1 MTATQIRQ
9 FHDLDLFVDMLAAD
23 KDHIARAKAKAQ
35 AVKEAQAQAVKEA
48 QAKTERARQ
57 RRAVEQ
63 ARATRR
69 MEITASSTVALSGV
83 WMFFAAWL
91 A

>member
-23 KDHIARAKAKAQ
+23 RDHIARAKAKAQ
-35 AVKEAQAQAVKEA
+35 AVKEAQAKAEQ
-48 QAKTERARQ
+48 ARQ
-57 RRAVEQ
+57 RRDAEQ
-63 ARATRR
+63 ARVTRQ
-69 MEITASSTVALSGV
+69 MEITASSTVALVGV
-83 WMFFAAWL
+83 WTFLVAWL

>member
-23 KDHIARAKAKAQ
+23 KDHLDRAKAKAE
-35 AVKEAQAQAVKEA
+35 AVRQAQE
-48 QAKTERARQ
+48 QARKARQ

-69 MEITASSTVALSGV
+69 MEVTASSTVALAGV
-83 WMFFAAWL
+83 WTFLAAWL

>member
-23 KDHIARAKAKAQ
+23 KDHIARAKAKAK
-35 AVKEAQAQAVKEA
+35 AVKEAQEQAE
-48 QAKTERARQ
+48 QARQ
-57 RRAVEQ
+57 RRAAEQ

-69 MEITASSTVALSGV
+69 MEITASSTVALAGV
-83 WMFFAAWL
+83 WAFLAAWL

>member
-23 KDHIARAKAKAQ
+23 KAHIARAKAKAK
-35 AVKEAQAQAVKEA
+35 AVKAA
-48 QAKTERARQ
+48 QAKAVKARQ
-57 RRAVEQ
+57 HRAAEQ
-63 ARATRR
+63 ARITRR
-69 MEITASSTVALSGV
+69 MEVTASSTLALAGV
-83 WMFFAAWL
+83 WTFLAAWL

>member
-23 KDHIARAKAKAQ
+23 RDHIARAKAKAQ
-35 AVKEAQAQAVKEA
+35 AVKEAQEQARK
-48 QAKTERARQ
+48 ARQ
-57 RRAVEQ
+57 HRAVEQ

-69 MEITASSTVALSGV
+69 MEITASSTVALAGL
-83 WMFFAAWL
+83 WMFLAAWL

>member
-23 KDHIARAKAKAQ
+23 RAHIARAKAKAK
-35 AVKEAQAQAVKEA
+35 AVKAA
-48 QAKTERARQ
+48 QAKAEQTRQHRA
-57 RRAVEQ
+57 AEQ
-63 ARATRR
+63 ARVTRR
-69 MEITASSTVALSGV
+69 MEVTASSTLALAGV
-83 WMFFAAWL
+83 WTFLAAWL

>member
-35 AVKEAQAQAVKEA
+35 AVKEAQEQARK
-48 QAKTERARQ
+48 ARQ
-57 RRAVEQ
+57 HRAAEQ

-69 MEITASSTVALSGV
+69 MEVTASSTVALAGL
-83 WMFFAAWL
+83 WMFLAAWL

>member
-23 KDHIARAKAKAQ
+23 RAHIARAKAKAK
-35 AVKEAQAQAVKEA
+35 AVKAAQVKA
-48 QAKTERARQ
+48 
-57 RRAVEQ
+57 EQ
-63 ARATRR
+63 ARQHRAAEQARVTRQ
-69 MEITASSTVALSGV
+69 MEVTASSTLALAGV
-83 WMFFAAWL
+83 WTFLAAWL

>member
-23 KDHIARAKAKAQ
+23 KAHIDRAKAKAEAARLAQEQ
-35 AVKEAQAQAVKEA
+35 ARK
-48 QAKTERARQ
+48 ARQ
-57 RRAVEQ
+57 HRAVEQ

-69 MEITASSTVALSGV
+69 MEITASSTVALAGL
-83 WMFFAAWL
+83 WTFLTAWL

>member
-23 KDHIARAKAKAQ
+23 KDHIDRAKAKAQ
-35 AVKEAQAQAVKEA
+35 AVKEAQEQARK
-48 QAKTERARQ
+48 ARQ

-69 MEITASSTVALSGV
+69 MEITASSTVALAGL
-83 WMFFAAWL
+83 WTFLAAWL

>member
-23 KDHIARAKAKAQ
+23 KDHIDRAKAKAE
-35 AVKEAQAQAVKEA
+35 AVRQAQE
-48 QAKTERARQ
+48 QAERARQ
-57 RRAVEQ
+57 HRAVEQ

-69 MEITASSTVALSGV
+69 MEITASSTVALAGL
-83 WMFFAAWL
+83 WTFLAAWL

>member
-9 FHDLDLFVDMLAAD
+9 FHDLDLFVDILVED
-23 KDHIARAKAKAQ
+23 KAHIARAKAKAQ
-35 AVKEAQAQAVKEA
+35 AVKEAQEQARK
-48 QAKTERARQ
+48 ARQ
-57 RRAVEQ
+57 HRAAEQ

-69 MEITASSTVALSGV
+69 MEITASSTVALAGV
-83 WMFFAAWL
+83 WTFLAAWL

>member
-23 KDHIARAKAKAQ
+23 RDHIARAKAKAQ
-35 AVKEAQAQAVKEA
+35 AVKEAQEQARK
-48 QAKTERARQ
+48 ARQ
-57 RRAVEQ
+57 HRAVEQ
-63 ARATRR
+63 ARVTRR
-69 MEITASSTVALSGV
+69 MEITASSTVALAGL
-83 WMFFAAWL
+83 WTFLAAWL

>member
-23 KDHIARAKAKAQ
+23 RDHIARAKAKAQ
-35 AVKEAQAQAVKEA
+35 AVKEAQEQARK
-48 QAKTERARQ
+48 ARQ
-57 RRAVEQ
+57 HRAVEQ
-63 ARATRR
+63 ARR
-69 MEITASSTVALSGV
+69 MEITASSTVALAGL
-83 WMFFAAWL
+83 WMFLAAWL

>member
-1 MTATQIRQ
+1 MTANSIKQ

-23 KDHIARAKAKAQ
+23 PAHIDRAKAKAE
-35 AVKEAQAQAVKEA
+35 AVREA
-48 QAKTERARQ
+48 QAKARKARQ
-57 RRAVEQ
+57 HRAAEQ

-69 MEITASSTVALSGV
+69 MEITASSTVALAGL
-83 WMFFAAWL
+83 WTFLAAWL

>member
-23 KDHIARAKAKAQ
+23 KAHIARAKAKAQ
-35 AVKEAQAQAVKEA
+35 AVKEAQVQA
-48 QAKTERARQ
+48 ERARQ
-57 RRAVEQ
+57 RRDVEQ

-69 MEITASSTVALSGV
+69 MEITASSTVALAGL
-83 WMFFAAWL
+83 WTFLAAWL

>member
-9 FHDLDLFVDMLAAD
+9 FHDLDLFVDMLAA
-23 KDHIARAKAKAQ
+23 
-35 AVKEAQAQAVKEA
+35 
-48 QAKTERARQ
+48 
-57 RRAVEQ
+57 EQ

-69 MEITASSTVALSGV
+69 MEVTASSTVALAGV
-83 WMFFAAWL
+83 WTFLAAWL